1 MWMLDIIAKQNCRKI
16 LDNFIDKNFK
26 DLKTDDVRYIA
37 RHINAYVRW
46 EKRSYTRHKIISEIA
61 RFLYALN
68 YLECNDH
75 NKVYVILQSQILQSR
90 YYNTAIDLH
99 RVIREQFPDNIP
111 TSIEEYREMK
121 QIKEGVNDS
130 NIVRKLKNNKNFP
143 TFENA
148 PYKNISWSKLYCGG
162 KDIDIEKCRYVLKDY
177 LTYISPKWGI
187 RYSDHYGLVQFLFFK
202 FKNDS
207 EEFCRQIASEIVATL
222 KNDGDNRDK
231 KLLDRVKIFD
241 SDEDIKPFISDKY
254 SSKVSGFYKVDSK
267 TLNAI
272 DRLAEQQIVDSI
284 PYQEQE
290 IARINLMIREAMF

>member
-1 MWMLDIIAKQNCRKI
+1 MWVLDITAKENCRKI
-16 LDNFIDKNFK
+16 LDSFIDKEFK
-26 DLKTDDVRYIA
+26 DLKTDDVRYIV
-37 RHINAYVRW
+37 RHINAFVKW
-46 EKRSYTRHKIISEIA
+46 EKRSYTRHKIISEIV
-61 RFLYALN
+61 RFLHALN
-68 YLECNDH
+68 YFEY
-75 NKVYVILQSQILQSR
+75 KYGFYVIIQSR
-90 YYNTAIDLH
+90 YYNIAIGLH

-177 LTYISPKWGI
+177 LTYVSPKWGI

-207 EEFCRQIASEIVATL
+207 EEFCRQIASEIVSTL

-231 KLLDRVKIFD
+231 KLLDRIKIFD

-272 DRLAEQQIVDSI
+272 DRIAEQQIINSI

-290 IARINLMIREAMF
+290 VARINLLIRETMF